1 MVIVNGK
8 SISYVNRS
16 KLKSKIKK
24 NKKKEGKKKKE
35 RRTGVEKV
43 IFV

>member
-1 MVIVNGK
+1 MNGK

-24 NKKKEGKKKKE
+24 KKKEKRKKKE
-35 RRTGVEKV
+35 ELVSKKLYLYK
-43 IFV
+43 I

>member
-35 RRTGVEKV
+35 RTGVEKI

>member
-1 MVIVNGK
+1 MNGK

-35 RRTGVEKV
+35 RTGVEKI